1 MTNDFYDNLTTIT
14 NNLEDIA
21 FTKYATITNLN
32 SDGTCTAKEDEEEGL
47 THENVP
53 TLSHNLRVGDKV
65 VLGFVDNSIYNPVIL
80 TGGEEAY
87 TKTETDALLQKKI
100 NEPLNEG
107 TNGQVLTTDGAGG
120 RTWKTVQG
128 GGGTGGIIMVGSFT
142 INNEGHLIA
151 TIPNGADN
159 PYYINANGH
168 LIYDTVNSHNEG
180 EIT

>member
-21 FTKYATITNLN
+21 FTKYATITNIN
-32 SDGTCTAKEDEEEGL
+32 GDGTCTAKEDEEEGL

-53 TLSHNLRVGDKV
+53 TLSHNLKVGDKV

-107 TNGQVLTTDGAGG
+107 TNGQVLTTDGQGG

-128 GGGTGGIIMVGSFT
+128 GGGTGGIIMVGSFR
-142 INNEGHLIA
+142 INDDGDLIV
-151 TIPNGADN
+151 TLPTGTLN
-159 PYYINANGH
+159 PYHIDENGD
-168 LIYDTVNSHNEG
+168 LIYSTNPQIG
-180 EIT
+180 GK

>member
-1 MTNDFYDNLTTIT
+1 MMNDFYDNLTTIT

-32 SDGTCTAKEDEEEGL
+32 NDGTCTAKEDEEEGL

-53 TLSHNLRVGDKV
+53 TLSHTLRVGDKV

-87 TKTETDALLQKKI
+87 TKTETNNLLQKKVD
-100 NEPLNEG
+100 EPLNEG
-107 TNGQVLTTDGAGG
+107 TNGQVLTTDGNGG

-128 GGGTGGIIMVGSFT
+128 GGGTGGIIMVGSFE
-142 INNEGHLIA
+142 IDNNGHLIA
-151 TIPNGADN
+151 TIPDGATN
-159 PYYINANGH
+159 PYRIDENGH
-168 LIYDTVNSHNEG
+168 LIYNTNAGSE
-180 EIT
+180 